1 MRFSLNFVGVWL
13 PGILLTLALSPA
25 VFQVSDPSPVSDPYQ
40 LLTDPGLETYDL
52 PYTRFQDVDC
62 QVASGWQRFWYG
74 GPEPYWMDTRVFAS
88 HLGTGWVERI
98 EGDTSQMILAT
109 EPYTAGLRQTVTGLT
124 PGVGYGFH
132 AALLTIFQSSA
143 QPPTPGTMVKQV
155 GMDPTGGVDPQALTV
170 VWSEPDGHDQGPWD
184 VQRRTAVLA
193 EAPTMTVF
201 IRITSPYGSGGLP
214 FLNQSFL
221 DSAILARTPVVT
233 ATSPLTSPVPT
244 FTVSWDNALAAPGGE
259 LRWYD
264 VQWLEE
270 AEGVWRDWLTTTY
283 HLTATF
289 VGERGRTYRFR
300 ARAWQRYAN
309 DAHLYGP
316 YRPAGD
322 TTTYIRG
329 PGLVGRVLNW
339 EGRPVS
345 GATVAAWG
353 TAYAATSGP
362 DGRYGLLFP
371 ATSEPLTFTVS
382 HVVWPAPPPLSG
394 LPFGPT
400 ETVAFT
406 WTLRPPGD
414 AVVNGQFE
422 ADLDGW
428 SLLVAGGVTPT
439 VVTEPVHTGS
449 GALALGGT
457 PAVSPPLT
465 LPVQFATGVS
475 QTVVLTDAWEP
486 VLSFWY
492 RPATPAAD
500 DLLNVVLNVVTQTVS
515 PTLPVTATLILTPS
529 LGVAGWQHLWA
540 PVGPA
545 ERSLTATVTVRFWLK
560 DDVEDGAAVVY
571 LDEVSLGGTPGGPY
585 KIYLPLVLKRFS

>member
-1 MRFSLNFVGVWL
+1 MRFSL
-13 PGILLTLALSPA
+13 ILIGADFLGLLVVLTLSPT
-25 VFQVSDPSPVSDPYQ
+25 VFQASDQSGSYQ
-40 LLTDPGLETYDL
+40 LLTNPGLETYTP
-52 PYTRFQDVDC
+52 PYTWFQDVDC
-62 QVASGWQRFWYG
+62 QVADGWQRFWYG
-74 GPEPYWMDTRVFAS
+74 GPEPYWMDTRVFANS

-109 EPYTAGLRQTVTGLT
+109 GPYTAGLQQTVTGLT

-143 QPPTPGTMVKQV
+143 QPPNHGTMVKQV
-155 GMDPTGGVDPQALTV
+155 GLDPTGGVDPQAPTV

-184 VQRRTAVLA
+184 LRRRTAVLA
-193 EAPTMTVF
+193 QAPTMTVF

-214 FLNQSFL
+214 YLNQSFL

-233 ATSPLTSPVPT
+233 ATSPVISPVPT
-244 FTVSWDNALAAPGGE
+244 FTVSWDNARAAPGGE

-264 VQWLEE
+264 VQWLDE
-270 AEGVWRDWLTTTY
+270 AEGIWRDWLTRTY
-283 HLTATF
+283 HVTATF

-309 DAHLYGP
+309 GAHLYSP

-322 TTTYIRG
+322 TATYIQG
-329 PGLVGRVLNW
+329 PGLVGRVLSC
-339 EGRPVS
+339 EGQPVS
-345 GATVAAWG
+345 GATVAVWDMAC
-353 TAYAATSGP
+353 AAVSGP
-362 DGRYGLLFP
+362 DGRYRLLFP

-382 HVVWPAPPPLSG
+382 HVAWPAPPPLSG
-394 LPFGPT
+394 LSFGPT

-422 ADLDGW
+422 AGLDGW
-428 SLLVAGGVTPT
+428 SLLAVGGVTPT
-439 VVTEPVHTGS
+439 VVTEPVHTGY
-449 GALALGGT
+449 GALAL
-457 PAVSPPLT
+457 SPPLT

-492 RPATPAAD
+492 RPATPATA
-500 DLLNVVLNVVTQTVS
+500 DLLNVVLSVVTRTVTT
-515 PTLPVTATLILTPS
+515 PPVTTTLILTPP
-529 LGVAGWQHLWA
+529 LGVTGWRHLWT

-545 ERSLTATVTVRFWLK
+545 ERSLTATVTVRFWLNG
-560 DDVEDGAAVVY
+560 DVGDGAAVVY

-585 KIYLPLVLKRFS
+585 KIYLPLVENKFSATN